1 VRPSYILPG
10 QKSWSVDDAIVVVV
24 VLVGWMNPLVGRER

>member
-1 VRPSYILPG
+1 LPG

-24 VLVGWMNPLVGRER
+24 VVGWMNPLVGREIDVADER